1 MQMVRRA
8 RGSRFS
14 FGGVAF
20 GLTLSSAFLVG
31 GCARQGSLP
40 ATASEMI
47 EPSSLEQ
54 TAIEQREIC
63 VGSSVES
70 AGELGDVLYYRATVL
85 PDGKLAVGYFAF
97 FSEERPWGN
106 NWLTWAVLPA
116 LAVDM
121 FYTRTMFV
129 APGLQR
135 AIHGKGDVEGFR
147 IVYEQQ
153 PDGTLSV
160 EQAEADD
167 GSHAPVHLTRADVH
181 SLDSERPTFYSD
193 VWSHQ
198 LGGRGVK
205 SKADL
210 AYLRCYGPG
219 RVRPLPD
226 AIFDEYA
233 LVSRA
238 LPAHVE
244 ALGGRTVGAPILVEA
259 KTTKPPR
266 L

>member
-1 MQMVRRA
+1 MVRRA
-8 RGSRFS
+8 RGSQFR

-20 GLTLSSAFLVG
+20 GLTLSSAFLAG

-40 ATASEMI
+40 ATAPEVV
-47 EPSSLEQ
+47 EPSTMEQ
-54 TAIEQREIC
+54 TAIEQREVC
-63 VGSSVES
+63 VGSSVAS
-70 AGELGDVLYYRATVL
+70 VGELGDVLYYRATVL

-106 NWLTWAVLPA
+106 NWLTWSLLPA

-135 AIHGKGDVEGFR
+135 ALSGKGDVEGFR
-147 IVYEQQ
+147 IVYEQR

-160 EQAEADD
+160 EHAVADD
-167 GSHAPVHLTRADVH
+167 GSHAPVHFTREEVLA
-181 SLDSERPTFYSD
+181 LDPQRPTFYSD

-205 SKADL
+205 SKKDL
-210 AYLRCYGPG
+210 AFLRCFGPG
-219 RVRPLPD
+219 HVRPLPD

-233 LVSRA
+233 LVGRA
-238 LPAHVE
+238 PPAHVE
-244 ALGGRTVGAPILVEA
+244 ELGGRKVGAPVLVEA
-259 KTTKPPR
+259 KVTGTPPR